1 MKYGKSFLYFLKMLS
16 SLSEN
21 EIWKK
26 LFIFPCEIK
35 PEEYT
40 SCIFVNDKIP
50 KTYLYSNKHN
60 MFLRVDISKINALQ
74 EEGLKLGIS
83 GNENGV
89 KFLKRVIREQ
99 KRKQEDPEE
108 SL

>member
-1 MKYGKSFLYFLKMLS
+1 MQKYAFFYKMLS
-16 SLSEN
+16 SLAEN
-21 EIWKK
+21 EIWNK

-35 PEEYT
+35 QKEYT

-60 MFLRVDISKINALQ
+60 MFLRVDISKINDLQ